1 MIDQFTIGK
10 IMDTAEITE
19 VVQDF
24 VVLKKRGVN
33 YLGLCPFHNE
43 KTPSFT
49 VSPAKGIYK
58 CFGCGRGGNSVN
70 FIMEHEHVN
79 YPDALKYLARKYNIS
94 VVEKEL
100 SEDEVQQKNERES
113 LLVVLS
119 YAQRYFAENLFS
131 SDEGIS
137 IGLSYFKEREFRQ
150 DILKKFEL
158 GYSLEQKNAFTKSA
172 LAAGYKLEFLT
183 KTGMTIANENYKMD
197 RFHGRVIFPIHSL
210 SGQVIGF
217 GGRILK
223 SDAKAAKYL
232 NSPESDTYHKSRVL
246 YGLYQA
252 KKEIVAQDKCFLVEG
267 YTDVLSLHQS
277 GIENVVASSGT
288 ALTVEQ
294 IRLIKRFSSFVT
306 IIFDGDEAGIKASL
320 RGLDLVLEEG
330 LFVKILMLPKGED
343 PDSYSKKLS
352 SSDFLSFIEEN
363 EMDFIKFKTNLLV
376 QDAKND
382 PIKKASLIRDIV
394 GSIAVIPDSINRSV
408 YLKECSNLLK
418 VDEKV
423 LYFETNKIRRKKAE
437 HKYRRPSFREESPVQ
452 EERKPTPASDFSGD
466 VDAQEREIIRLL
478 LNYAK
483 NELMSVQDENEN
495 EYIISVCEF
504 IITDINNDELEFENP
519 VYQQIIE
526 EYTSHFKDDIIP
538 DQKHFTHHNNK
549 EISEVCAQL
558 LAPSY
563 DLSKI
568 WRKHDNYV
576 ETEEMILKEI
586 VPETLFAFKNKKV
599 MEATMQLHQSLEEAQ
614 ENDDIVKI
622 EAIQSRI
629 VYLNNL
635 KKELSKNLG
644 HRTII

>member
-614 ENDDIVKI
+614 KNNDIVKI
-622 EAIQSRI
+622 EAIQGRI

>member
-1 MIDQFTIGK
+1 MIDQLTIGK

-100 SEDEVQQKNERES
+100 SEDEVQQKYERES

-172 LAAGYKLEFLT
+172 LATGYKLEFLT

-614 ENDDIVKI
+614 KNNDIVKI
-622 EAIQSRI
+622 EAIQGRI

>member
-1 MIDQFTIGK
+1 MIDQLTIGK

-49 VSPAKGIYK
+49 ISPAKGIYK

-100 SEDEVQQKNERES
+100 SEDEVQQKYERES

-172 LAAGYKLEFLT
+172 LATGYKLEFLT

-614 ENDDIVKI
+614 KNNDIVKI
-622 EAIQSRI
+622 EAIQGRI

>member
-1 MIDQFTIGK
+1 MIDQLTIGK

-49 VSPAKGIYK
+49 ISPAKGIYK

-100 SEDEVQQKNERES
+100 SEDEVQQKYERES

-614 ENDDIVKI
+614 KNNDIVKI
-622 EAIQSRI
+622 EAIQGRI

>member
-1 MIDQFTIGK
+1 
-10 IMDTAEITE
+10 MDTAEITE

-49 VSPAKGIYK
+49 VSPSKGIYK

-79 YPDALKYLARKYNIS
+79 YPEALKYLARKYHIE
-94 VVEKEL
+94 VIEKEL
-100 SEDEVQQKNERES
+100 SKEEVQQQNERES

-119 YAQRYFAENLFS
+119 YAQRYFTENLFS

-150 DILKKFEL
+150 DILKKFEV
-158 GYSLEQKNAFTKSA
+158 GYSPEQKDAFTKSA
-172 LAAGYKLEFLT
+172 LDAGYKIEYLT
-183 KTGMTIANENYKMD
+183 KTGMTIANENYKLD

-223 SDAKAAKYL
+223 SGAKAAKYL

-252 KKEIVAQDKCFLVEG
+252 KKEIIAQNKCFLVEG

-294 IRLIKRFSSFVT
+294 IRLIKRFTPFIT

-320 RGLDLVLEEG
+320 RGIDLVLEEG
-330 LFVKILMLPKGED
+330 LFIKILMLPDGED
-343 PDSYSKKLS
+343 PDSYSKMLS
-352 SSDFLSFIEEN
+352 ATDFLKFIEEN
-363 EMDFIKFKTNLLV
+363 EMDFIKFKTKLLIR
-376 QDAKND
+376 DAEND

-418 VDEKV
+418 VDEKL
-423 LYFETNKIRRKKAE
+423 LYYETNKIRRKKAE
-437 HKYRRPSFREESPVQ
+437 QKYRKQLPREEIPVPQ
-452 EERKPTPASDFSGD
+452 DRQQAPVSDFQTD
-466 VDAQEREIIRLL
+466 TEAQEREIIRLL
-478 LNYAK
+478 LNYG
-483 NELMSVQDENEN
+483 NRELMSVQDEEEN
-495 EYIISVCEF
+495 ELSISVCEF
-504 IITDINNDELEFENP
+504 IITDINNDELQLDNS

-526 EYTSHFKDDIIP
+526 EFSYNFENDIIP
-538 DQKHFTHHNNK
+538 EQKYFINHKNK
-549 EISEVCAQL
+549 EISNVCAQL

-568 WRKHDNYV
+568 WRKHDNFV
-576 ETEEMILKEI
+576 ETEEMKLKEI
-586 VPETLFAFKNKKV
+586 VPETLYAFKNKKV
-599 MEATMQLHQSLEEAQ
+599 MEATKKLHQSLGEAQ
-614 ENDDIVKI
+614 KINDLKEI
-622 EAIQSRI
+622 ESIQERI
-629 VYLNNL
+629 VYLNGL

>member
-1 MIDQFTIGK
+1 
-10 IMDTAEITE
+10 MDTAEITE

-49 VSPAKGIYK
+49 VSPSKGIYK

-79 YPDALKYLARKYNIS
+79 YPEALKYLARKYHIE
-94 VVEKEL
+94 VIEKEL
-100 SEDEVQQKNERES
+100 SKEEVQQQNERES

-119 YAQRYFAENLFS
+119 YAQRYFTENLFS

-150 DILKKFEL
+150 DILKKFEV
-158 GYSLEQKNAFTKSA
+158 GYSPEQKDAFTKSA
-172 LAAGYKLEFLT
+172 LDAGYKIEYLT
-183 KTGMTIANENYKMD
+183 KTGMTIANENYRLD

-223 SDAKAAKYL
+223 SGAKAAKYL

-252 KKEIVAQDKCFLVEG
+252 KKEIIAQNKCFLVEG

-294 IRLIKRFSSFVT
+294 IRLIKRFTPFIT

-320 RGLDLVLEEG
+320 RGIDLVLEEG
-330 LFVKILMLPKGED
+330 LFIKILMLPDGED
-343 PDSYSKKLS
+343 PDSYSKMLS
-352 SSDFLSFIEEN
+352 ATDFLKFIEEN
-363 EMDFIKFKTNLLV
+363 EMDFIKFKTKLLIR
-376 QDAKND
+376 DAEND

-418 VDEKV
+418 VDEKL
-423 LYFETNKIRRKKAE
+423 LYYETNKIRRKKAE
-437 HKYRRPSFREESPVQ
+437 QKYRKQLPREEIPVPQ
-452 EERKPTPASDFSGD
+452 DRQQAPVSDFQTD
-466 VDAQEREIIRLL
+466 TEAQEREIIRLL
-478 LNYAK
+478 LNYG
-483 NELMSVQDENEN
+483 NRELMSVQDEEEN
-495 EYIISVCEF
+495 ELSISVCEF
-504 IITDINNDELEFENP
+504 IITDINNDELQLDNS

-526 EYTSHFKDDIIP
+526 EFSYNFENDIIP
-538 DQKHFTHHNNK
+538 EQKYFINHKNK
-549 EISEVCAQL
+549 EISNVCAQL

-568 WRKHDNYV
+568 WRKHDNFV
-576 ETEEMILKEI
+576 ETEEMKLKEI
-586 VPETLFAFKNKKV
+586 VPETLYAFKNKKV
-599 MEATMQLHQSLEEAQ
+599 MEATKKLHQSLGEAQ
-614 ENDDIVKI
+614 KINDLKEI
-622 EAIQSRI
+622 ESIQERI
-629 VYLNNL
+629 VYLNGL

>member
-1 MIDQFTIGK
+1 MIDQLTIGK

-49 VSPAKGIYK
+49 VSPSKGIYK

-70 FIMEHEHVN
+70 FIMEHEHLN
-79 YPDALKYLARKYNIS
+79 YPEALKYLARKYNIT

-100 SEDEVQQKNERES
+100 SEEEVQQKNERES

-119 YAQRYFAENLFS
+119 YAQRYFSENLFS

-150 DILKKFEL
+150 DILKKFEV
-158 GYSLEQKNAFTKSA
+158 GYSPEQKDAFTKSA
-172 LAAGYKLEFLT
+172 LDAGYKLEFLT
-183 KTGMTIANENYKMD
+183 KTGMTITNGNYKID

-252 KKEIVAQDKCFLVEG
+252 KKEIVAQDKSFLVEG
-267 YTDVLSLHQS
+267 YTDVLSLHQV

-294 IRLIKRFSSFVT
+294 IRLIKRFTSFVT

-330 LFVKILMLPKGED
+330 LFVKILMLPEGED

-352 SSDFLSFIEEN
+352 SSEFSSFINEN
-363 EMDFIKFKTNLLV
+363 EMDFIKFKTNLLIR
-376 QDAKND
+376 DAKND

-423 LYFETNKIRRKKAE
+423 LYFETNKIRRKRAE
-437 HKYRRPSFREESPVQ
+437 HKYNRPSFRDKIPVKP
-452 EERKPTPASDFSGD
+452 ERKPTPVSDFSGD
-466 VDAQEREIIRLL
+466 IDTQEREIIRLL
-478 LNYAK
+478 LNYGK
-483 NELMSVQDENEN
+483 NELMSVQDENDN

-519 VYQQIIE
+519 VYQQIID
-526 EYTSHFKDDIIP
+526 EYTSLFKEDIIP

-549 EISEVCAQL
+549 EINKVCAQL

-568 WRKHDNYV
+568 WKKHDNYV
-576 ETEEMILKEI
+576 ETEDMILKEI

-599 MEATMQLHQSLEEAQ
+599 MEATKKLHQSLAEAQ
-614 ENDDIVKI
+614 KNNDIEKI
-622 EAIQSRI
+622 EAIQGRI
-629 VYLNNL
+629 VYLNDL

>member
-1 MIDQFTIGK
+1 MIDQLTIGK

-19 VVQDF
+19 VVEDF

-33 YLGLCPFHNE
+33 HLGLCPFHNE

-70 FIMEHEHVN
+70 FIMEHEHLN
-79 YPDALKYLARKYNIS
+79 YPEALKYLARKYNIS

-100 SEDEVQQKNERES
+100 SEEEVQQKNERES

-150 DILKKFEL
+150 DILKKFDV
-158 GYSLEQKNAFTKSA
+158 GYSLERKDAFTKSA
-172 LAAGYKLEFLT
+172 LTAGYKLEFLT

-352 SSDFLSFIEEN
+352 SSEFLSFIEEN

-437 HKYRRPSFREESPVQ
+437 HKYSRPSFRAEFPVQ
-452 EERKPTPASDFSGD
+452 EERKPAPASDFSGD
-466 VDAQEREIIRLL
+466 VDAQEREIIRLM
-478 LNYAK
+478 LNYGK
-483 NELMSVQDENEN
+483 NELMTVQDENDN
-495 EYIISVCEF
+495 DYIISVCEF
-504 IITDINNDELEFENP
+504 IITDINNDELRFENP
-519 VYQQIIE
+519 IYQQIIE

-549 EISEVCAQL
+549 EISKVCAQL
-558 LAPSY
+558 SAPSY

-614 ENDDIVKI
+614 ENNDIVKI

>member
-1 MIDQFTIGK
+1 MIDQLTIGR

-49 VSPAKGIYK
+49 VSPSKGIYK

-79 YPDALKYLARKYNIS
+79 YPEALKYLARKYHIE
-94 VVEKEL
+94 VIEKEL
-100 SEDEVQQKNERES
+100 SKEEVQQQNERES

-119 YAQRYFAENLFS
+119 YAQRYFTENLFS

-150 DILKKFEL
+150 DILKKFEV
-158 GYSLEQKNAFTKSA
+158 GYSPEQKDAFTKSA
-172 LAAGYKLEFLT
+172 LDAGYKIEYLT
-183 KTGMTIANENYKMD
+183 KTGMTIANENYKLD

-223 SDAKAAKYL
+223 SGAKAAKYL

-252 KKEIVAQDKCFLVEG
+252 KKEIIAKDKCFLVEG
-267 YTDVLSLHQS
+267 YTDVLSLYQS

-288 ALTVEQ
+288 ALTVDQ
-294 IRLIKRFSSFVT
+294 IRLIKRFTSFVT

-320 RGLDLVLEEG
+320 RGIDLVLEEG
-330 LFVKILMLPKGED
+330 LFIKILMLPDGED

-352 SSDFLSFIEEN
+352 TTEFLKFIEEN
-363 EMDFIKFKTNLLV
+363 EMDFIKFKTELLMR
-376 QDAKND
+376 DAKND

-423 LYFETNKIRRKKAE
+423 LYYETNKIRRKKAE
-437 HKYRRPSFREESPVQ
+437 QKYRKQLPREEIPVPQ
-452 EERKPTPASDFSGD
+452 DRQQAPVSDFQTD
-466 VDAQEREIIRLL
+466 TEAQEREIIRLL
-478 LNYAK
+478 LNYG
-483 NELMSVQDENEN
+483 NRELMSVQDEEEN
-495 EYIISVCEF
+495 EISISVCEF
-504 IITDINNDELEFENP
+504 IITDIINDELQFDNP
-519 VYQQIIE
+519 VYQQLIE
-526 EYTSHFKDDIIP
+526 EFSYNFENDIIP
-538 DQKHFTHHNNK
+538 EQKYFINHKNK
-549 EISEVCAQL
+549 EISNVCAQL

-568 WRKHDNYV
+568 WRKHDNFV
-576 ETEEMILKEI
+576 ETEEMKLKKI
-586 VPETLFAFKNKKV
+586 VPETLYAFKNKKV
-599 MEATMQLHQSLEEAQ
+599 MEATKKLHQSLGEAQ
-614 ENDDIVKI
+614 KINDLKEI
-622 EAIQSRI
+622 ESIQERI
-629 VYLNNL
+629 VYLNGL